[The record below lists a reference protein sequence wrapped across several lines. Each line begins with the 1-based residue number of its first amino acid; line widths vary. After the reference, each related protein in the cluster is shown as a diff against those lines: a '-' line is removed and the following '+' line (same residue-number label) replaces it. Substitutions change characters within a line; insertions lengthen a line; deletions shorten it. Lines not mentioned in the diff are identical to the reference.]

1 MSLSRK
7 PTMHD
12 VARIA
17 GVGTMTVSRVLNSS
31 AGVSPKTAKKVHQAI
46 EKLGYRPN
54 EMARALRGLKS
65 RAIGV
70 IVPYLSDPFFATCA
84 HAIHTVAKQHG
95 YSVLLTTS
103 DEDGKTEFDEAL
115 QMLQR
120 HVEGLIVIPADAEHS
135 RLLQSEFAKTSI
147 VAIDRPIRSS
157 LIDSVMVQNKTG
169 SVNAVEHLIGHGHKR
184 IFFAGLSKKL
194 FTIRARFDGYRRA
207 VQDAGLEANA
217 SFTCTSRETTL
228 KIVREVLAAKQ
239 PPTAIFTSNALTTRY
254 VLQALGELGV
264 NVPEEIAIVAF
275 DDFELAEVLQ
285 PTLTVVRQPA
295 QQMGRVA
302 AEILFAHIAR
312 NNGQEDG
319 SDTDDDLE
327 TGKRIVLPVELILR
341 RSCGCEAATHHY
353 HIAKEAREIPC

>member
-1 MSLSRK
+1 
-7 PTMHD
+7 MHD

-103 DEDGKTEFDEAL
+103 DEDGKTEFEEAL

-120 HVEGLIVIPADAEHS
+120 HVEGLIVIPADGEHS
-135 RLLQSEFAKTSI
+135 RLLQAEFAKTSI

-169 SVNAVEHLIGHGHKR
+169 SINAVEHLIGHGHER

-194 FTIRARFDGYRRA
+194 FTIRARFEGYRRA
-207 VQDAGLEANA
+207 MQDAGLETSA
-217 SFTCTSRETTL
+217 SFACTSRETTL
-228 KIVREVLAAKQ
+228 RIVREALASKH

-254 VLQALGELGV
+254 VLQATGELGV
-264 NVPEEIAIVAF
+264 SVPEDVAIVAF

-302 AEILFAHIAR
+302 AEILFAHISR
-312 NNGQEDG
+312 SNGHAPALG
-319 SDTDDDLE
+319 TDDGPE

-341 RSCGCEAATHHY
+341 RSCGCESASRHY
-353 HIAKEAREIPC
+353 HAINEARQVPC

>member
-84 HAIHTVAKQHG
+84 HAIHKVAKQHG

-120 HVEGLIVIPADAEHS
+120 HVEGMIVIPAEAEHS
-135 RLLQSEFAKTSI
+135 RLLAPDFAKTSI

-157 LIDSVMVQNKTG
+157 LIDSVLVQNKTG
-169 SVNAVEHLIGHGHKR
+169 SLRAVEHLIGHGHR
-184 IFFAGLSKKL
+184 NIFFCRLVEEALYHSLS
-194 FTIRARFDGYRRA
+194 
-207 VQDAGLEANA
+207 
-217 SFTCTSRETTL
+217 
-228 KIVREVLAAKQ
+228 
-239 PPTAIFTSNALTTRY
+239 
-254 VLQALGELGV
+254 
-264 NVPEEIAIVAF
+264 
-275 DDFELAEVLQ
+275 
-285 PTLTVVRQPA
+285 
-295 QQMGRVA
+295 
-302 AEILFAHIAR
+302 
-312 NNGQEDG
+312 
-319 SDTDDDLE
+319 
-327 TGKRIVLPVELILR
+327 LR
-341 RSCGCEAATHHY
+341 RLSPRHAECRA
-353 HIAKEAREIPC
+353 

>member
-84 HAIHTVAKQHG
+84 HAIHQVAKQHG

-120 HVEGLIVIPADAEHS
+120 HVEGMIVIPAEAEHS
-135 RLLQSEFAKTSI
+135 RLLAPDFAKTSI
-147 VAIDRPIRSS
+147 VVIDRPIRSP
-157 LIDSVMVQNKTG
+157 LIDSVLVQNKTG
-169 SVNAVEHLIGHGHKR
+169 SLRAVEHLIGHGHKN

-194 FTIRARFDGYRRA
+194 FTIRSRYEGYRRA
-207 VQDAGLEANA
+207 MQNAGLELNA
-217 SFTCTSRETTL
+217 SFSCTSRQITL
-228 KIVREVLAAKQ
+228 EVMRKAFAGKA
-239 PPTAIFTSNALTTRY
+239 PPTAVYTSNDLTTRY
-254 VLQALGELGV
+254 VLQALGDLCLK
-264 NVPEEIAIVAF
+264 VPDQIAIIGF

-295 QQMGRVA
+295 QKVGRVA
-302 AEILFAHIAR
+302 AELLFAHILK
-312 NNGQEDG
+312 DG
-319 SDTDDDLE
+319 AQDADDE
-327 TGKRIVLPVELILR
+327 SEQGPESGKRIVLPVELIIR
-341 RSCGCEAATHHY
+341 RSCGCETASQTYPAPV
-353 HIAKEAREIPC
+353 EAREVPC